1 MVGGTEAERWLIGI
15 GLTVFGLILGLLTG
29 LGRPWYE
36 RKRKQA
42 RAVWPGLK
50 FGMTMMSGSSGKS
63 LTLKI
68 WNEGPVAAR
77 SLAGEMTG
85 HKRPA
90 SWPSVC
96 FPGRHNVYEV
106 LFADD
111 GEPVFA
117 SPIENPHIA
126 VRCRDALGFAHE
138 WRIPLQQQAHPAG
151 GFLLNP
157 DHQKEVAH
165 HPPRLSVWTL
175 VRKRRELEG
184 VAPHE

>member
-1 MVGGTEAERWLIGI
+1 MIGGTEAERWAIGI
-15 GLTVFGLILGLLTG
+15 GLTVFGLLLGLLTG

-42 RAVWPGLK
+42 RAVWPRLK
-50 FGMTMMSGSSGKS
+50 FGMTMMSGASGKS
-63 LTLKI
+63 LILKI

-77 SLAGEMTG
+77 GLAGEMTG
-85 HKRPA
+85 HKGPP

-111 GEPVFA
+111 RDPIFA
-117 SPIENPHIA
+117 SRIENPHIS
-126 VRCRDALGFAHE
+126 VCCRDSLGFTHQ

-151 GFLLNP
+151 GFTLIP
-157 DHQKEVAH
+157 DHQKEIAH
-165 HPPRLSVWTL
+165 FPPGLSVWTL
-175 VRKRRELEG
+175 WRKRRELEG
-184 VAPHE
+184 AAAHE